1 MAISLDNIPTTIRVP
16 LAYVEFNNENAVSG
30 TAANPYRLLVLGQKT
45 SAGTH
50 PKLSP
55 VLVTSADQ
63 AAKLFGVGSMLH
75 AMLAAVKKAN
85 GYVETWALA
94 AEDNESGQKAAAT
107 VTLSG
112 STTKSGHALALRR
125 RRVRIVQGC
134 CGEELSA
141 VATRLASAVNADATL
156 PVTAQAAEKAVT
168 LTCRWAGLTG
178 NDLDLRLNVYGED
191 TPAGLVAT
199 CTAFTGG
206 TANPDVT
213 DAIAA
218 FGDEQWHGIVMPWT
232 DAANM
237 TALESELDLRWGP
250 MKQAESIAF
259 TAFRG
264 TLGETSTHGNARN
277 SHLVTCM
284 GTGRIP
290 DAAVYLGGRQRRD
303 RDRVSGNRSRA
314 ALADAGASRRHSPGA
329 SRPLDDGGAQRPSP

>member
-112 STTKSGHALALRR
+112 STTKSGTLWLYVGGVSVSCKVVA
-125 RRVRIVQGC
+125 
-134 CGEELSA
+134 GEELSA
-141 VATRLASAVNADATL
+141 VATRLASAVNADGPPSSTCL
-156 PVTAQAAEKAVT
+156 PASAA
-168 LTCRWAGLTG
+168 RPRRFS
-178 NDLDLRLNVYGED
+178 N
-191 TPAGLVAT
+191 
-199 CTAFTGG
+199 
-206 TANPDVT
+206 
-213 DAIAA
+213 
-218 FGDEQWHGIVMPWT
+218 
-232 DAANM
+232 
-237 TALESELDLRWGP
+237 ALP
-250 MKQAESIAF
+250 
-259 TAFRG
+259 
-264 TLGETSTHGNARN
+264 
-277 SHLVTCM
+277 
-284 GTGRIP
+284 
-290 DAAVYLGGRQRRD
+290 
-303 RDRVSGNRSRA
+303 RSRA
-314 ALADAGASRRHSPGA
+314 LKSKLRNTGRSSPGFH
-329 SRPLDDGGAQRPSP
+329 GAGTPCPDRKTCGFAGR

>member
-75 AMLAAVKKAN
+75 AMLAAVKKTN

-107 VTLSG
+107 MTLSG
-112 STTKSGHALALRR
+112 STTKSGTLWLYVGGVSVSCKVVA
-125 RRVRIVQGC
+125 
-134 CGEELSA
+134 GEELSA

-168 LTCRWAGLTG
+168 LTLS
-178 NDLDLRLNVYGED
+178 L
-191 TPAGLVAT
+191 
-199 CTAFTGG
+199 
-206 TANPDVT
+206 
-213 DAIAA
+213 I
-218 FGDEQWHGIVMPWT
+218 HI
-232 DAANM
+232 
-237 TALESELDLRWGP
+237 
-250 MKQAESIAF
+250 
-259 TAFRG
+259 
-264 TLGETSTHGNARN
+264 
-277 SHLVTCM
+277 
-284 GTGRIP
+284 
-290 DAAVYLGGRQRRD
+290 
-303 RDRVSGNRSRA
+303 
-314 ALADAGASRRHSPGA
+314 
-329 SRPLDDGGAQRPSP
+329 

>member
-85 GYVETWALA
+85 GYVEAWALA

-112 STTKSGHALALRR
+112 TTTKSGTLWLYIG

-134 CGEELSA
+134 CGRRTFS
-141 VATRLASAVNADATL
+141 RGDA
-156 PVTAQAAEKAVT
+156 P
-168 LTCRWAGLTG
+168 R
-178 NDLDLRLNVYGED
+178 
-191 TPAGLVAT
+191 
-199 CTAFTGG
+199 F
-206 TANPDVT
+206 
-213 DAIAA
+213 
-218 FGDEQWHGIVMPWT
+218 
-232 DAANM
+232 
-237 TALESELDLRWGP
+237 
-250 MKQAESIAF
+250 
-259 TAFRG
+259 
-264 TLGETSTHGNARN
+264 
-277 SHLVTCM
+277 
-284 GTGRIP
+284 
-290 DAAVYLGGRQRRD
+290 GRQRR
-303 RDRVSGNRSRA
+303 RDASGHGAGRRKGGDADVPLGRAYRKRS
-314 ALADAGASRRHSPGA
+314 
-329 SRPLDDGGAQRPSP
+329 

>member
-63 AAKLFGVGSMLH
+63 AQSFSASAPCCTPCLRPSKRPT
-75 AMLAAVKKAN
+75 AMSRR
-85 GYVETWALA
+85 GRSP

-112 STTKSGHALALRR
+112 STTKSGTLWLYVGGVSVSCKVVA
-125 RRVRIVQGC
+125 
-134 CGEELSA
+134 GEELSA

-156 PVTAQAAEKAVT
+156 PVTAQAAEKVVT

-178 NDLDLRLNVYGED
+178 NDLDLRMGVYGED

-206 TANPDVT
+206 T
-213 DAIAA
+213 
-218 FGDEQWHGIVMPWT
+218 GESGRHG
-232 DAANM
+232 
-237 TALESELDLRWGP
+237 RHRG
-250 MKQAESIAF
+250 
-259 TAFRG
+259 FR
-264 TLGETSTHGNARN
+264 R
-277 SHLVTCM
+277 
-284 GTGRIP
+284 
-290 DAAVYLGGRQRRD
+290 
-303 RDRVSGNRSRA
+303 
-314 ALADAGASRRHSPGA
+314 
-329 SRPLDDGGAQRPSP
+329 

>member
-112 STTKSGHALALRR
+112 STTKSGTLWLYVGGVSVSCR
-125 RRVRIVQGC
+125 G
-134 CGEELSA
+134 
-141 VATRLASAVNADATL
+141 DA
-156 PVTAQAAEKAVT
+156 P
-168 LTCRWAGLTG
+168 R
-178 NDLDLRLNVYGED
+178 
-191 TPAGLVAT
+191 
-199 CTAFTGG
+199 F
-206 TANPDVT
+206 
-213 DAIAA
+213 
-218 FGDEQWHGIVMPWT
+218 
-232 DAANM
+232 
-237 TALESELDLRWGP
+237 
-250 MKQAESIAF
+250 
-259 TAFRG
+259 
-264 TLGETSTHGNARN
+264 
-277 SHLVTCM
+277 
-284 GTGRIP
+284 
-290 DAAVYLGGRQRRD
+290 GRQRR
-303 RDRVSGNRSRA
+303 RDASGHGAGRRKGRNADVPLGRAYRKRS
-314 ALADAGASRRHSPGA
+314 
-329 SRPLDDGGAQRPSP
+329 

>member
-50 PKLSP
+50 PALSP

-112 STTKSGHALALRR
+112 STTKSGTLWLYVGGVSVSCKVVA
-125 RRVRIVQGC
+125 
-134 CGEELSA
+134 GEELSA

-156 PVTAQAAEKAVT
+156 PVTAQAAEKVVT

-178 NDLDLRLNVYGED
+178 NDLDLRMGVYGED

-232 DAANM
+232 CLLYTSDAAD
-237 TALESELDLRWGP
+237 EL
-250 MKQAESIAF
+250 
-259 TAFRG
+259 
-264 TLGETSTHGNARN
+264 
-277 SHLVTCM
+277 
-284 GTGRIP
+284 
-290 DAAVYLGGRQRRD
+290 
-303 RDRVSGNRSRA
+303 
-314 ALADAGASRRHSPGA
+314 
-329 SRPLDDGGAQRPSP
+329 